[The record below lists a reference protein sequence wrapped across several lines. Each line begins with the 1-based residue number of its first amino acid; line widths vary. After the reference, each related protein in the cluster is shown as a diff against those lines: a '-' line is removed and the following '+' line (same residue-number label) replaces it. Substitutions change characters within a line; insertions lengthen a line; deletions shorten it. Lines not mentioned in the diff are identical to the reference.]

1 MTPIDSLSYQGTPI
15 RRRGSM
21 LNMLDMWQA
30 AGRPANR
37 RPADWL
43 LLEEAQ
49 RFRAH
54 AGTHWTEPD
63 GPVAANAGHAGIW
76 HLDTDG
82 FIATVRG
89 QQGGTWG
96 HWQLALAYARHL
108 TPAFHHWCN
117 TVVRAAMERPEDLP
131 VTGIEPLAHQIAQHF
146 QRLHHRL
153 DILDRHAADL
163 MLLQLSARDLLVGER
178 RRFSEETRIIIVK
191 VTAAEPFFG
200 QCPCCGIA
208 PVLTLARQPI
218 PGAEFDHVF
227 HRGLNRPEHGWLV
240 CAACH
245 NELTYGGYL
254 ARFARIPE
262 FRAFQAKVL
271 AYRRRGRHRP
281 SSPAL

>member
-1 MTPIDSLSYQGTPI
+1 M
-15 RRRGSM
+15 
-21 LNMLDMWQA
+21 
-30 AGRPANR
+30 
-37 RPADWL
+37 
-43 LLEEAQ
+43 AQ
-49 RFRAH
+49 
-54 AGTHWTEPD
+54 
-63 GPVAANAGHAGIW
+63 
-76 HLDTDG
+76 
-82 FIATVRG
+82 
-89 QQGGTWG
+89 
-96 HWQLALAYARHL
+96 
-108 TPAFHHWCN
+108 
-117 TVVRAAMERPEDLP
+117 
-131 VTGIEPLAHQIAQHF
+131 QIAQHF

-178 RRFSEETRIIIVK
+178 RRFSEETRTIIVK
-191 VTAAEPFFG
+191 VTAAEPFLG

-240 CAACH
+240 CPACH
-245 NELTYGGYL
+245 AELTYGGYL

-281 SSPAL
+281 SAPAL